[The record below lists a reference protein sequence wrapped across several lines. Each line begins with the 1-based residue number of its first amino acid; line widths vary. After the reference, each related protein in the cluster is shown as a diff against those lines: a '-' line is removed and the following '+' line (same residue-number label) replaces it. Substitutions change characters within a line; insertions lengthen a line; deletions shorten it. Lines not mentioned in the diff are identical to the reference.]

1 MSHPISNPHVCVS
14 VIMPVLNE
22 RSFIEV
28 ALRSV
33 QAQAT
38 PGLQLEILVVDGIS
52 EDGTRQK
59 IAELAAEDPRIRLLN
74 NPQRHTPA
82 ALNLGLHAAN
92 GDYVC
97 IMGAHASYDPDYIAV
112 CLEEMIAHDAVAC
125 SGKVITAPADS
136 SLQARLVAWAV
147 GHPFASSSASV
158 RTQAEGYVDTVPYPV
173 IRKQALFDAGGYN
186 ERLLRNQDNDM
197 NQRLRAMGFRL
208 YATAKTRCRYC
219 PRPGIKPFLQYAFLS
234 GLWNAR
240 SMKKN
245 PASMSFR
252 HFVPLAF
259 VTALLVLSLFM
270 SAATLVPYPV
280 TSRAALVL
288 GIIVAAHLG
297 MGVIAGVEVGLREKT
312 AAALCLAP
320 LILVFHCCYGL
331 GTFRGLVSRTSF
343 GDQLSGRLRPNR
355 LDSDY

>member
-1 MSHPISNPHVCVS
+1 MSHPISNPHAFVTV
-14 VIMPVLNE
+14 VMPVLNE
-22 RSFIEV
+22 RHLIAA
-28 ALRSV
+28 ALQSV
-33 QAQAT
+33 RAQAT
-38 PGLQLEILVVDGIS
+38 PNFQLEILVVDGMS

-82 ALNLGLHAAN
+82 ALNLGLRAAT

-125 SGKVITAPADS
+125 SGKVITVPGDS

-147 GHPFASSSASV
+147 EHPFASSSASV
-158 RTQAEGYVDTVPYPV
+158 RTQAEGYVDTVPFPV
-173 IRKQALFDAGGYN
+173 IRKQALLDAGGYN

-219 PRPGIKPFLQYAFLS
+219 PRPGIKPFLQYAFSS

-240 SMKKN
+240 SMKEN
-245 PASMSFR
+245 PASLAFR

-259 VTALLVLSLFM
+259 VTVLLILSLFV
-270 SAATLVPYPV
+270 SAALLAPGLL
-280 TSRAALVL
+280 TSGAALAL

-297 MGVIAGVEVGLREKT
+297 MGAMAGVEVGLREKT

-320 LILVFHCCYGL
+320 LILAFHCCYGL
-331 GTFRGLVSRTSF
+331 GTLRGLFYPTSF
-343 GDQLSGRLRPNR
+343 ADQVSGSLRTNR